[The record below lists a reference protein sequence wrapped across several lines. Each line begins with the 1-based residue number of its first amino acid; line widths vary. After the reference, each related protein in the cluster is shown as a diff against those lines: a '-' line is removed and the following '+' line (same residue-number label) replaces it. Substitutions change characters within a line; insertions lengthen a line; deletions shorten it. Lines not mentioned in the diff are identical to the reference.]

1 MTSHSTPAAFTLT
14 RSELSI
20 LGQTVSPID
29 VMEDKG
35 GSIWVT
41 SNGRGQRTW
50 IVESDDTIVKV
61 VINDEAARLDA
72 WTYPLPEQI
81 LMAAQRFMYRRDSV
95 EITLDDDHAEFSCD
109 GGSMSVPQRRGLNP
123 PPITPLVVGGP
134 SATVDEGALCAIL
147 ESAALPPVGTGR
159 NHIDA
164 PMHCRFD
171 FAAGH
176 IEIVVDWSLLDAGR
190 RRFTIPA
197 TFDAVATDPIE
208 FVLPHYQIWC
218 ALNHPMAAR
227 EFDHVTITAPGLE
240 DEYMHVGSENWEL
253 FIRAL
258 PDVQT
263 WGHDLDKVTGHY
275 AYTWIDCG
283 RVEIHHPRL
292 RDDSFTLR
300 VVATNKDREAG
311 GYRLVHRLS
320 KFVINGPDLTTAIH
334 DANTS
339 LEAAS
344 SRARVHMENDALLLT
359 LDVSVEEYSKLFQQI
374 DHLADAIDLLPP
386 MKSIETM
393 WQQRNRWMPLPTEEA
408 AEVF

>member
-1 MTSHSTPAAFTLT
+1 MTPRPAPASFTLT

-20 LGQTVSPID
+20 LGQTVAPID
-29 VMEDKG
+29 VMEEKG

-50 IVESDDTIVKV
+50 IVESDDTIVKI
-61 VINDEAARLDA
+61 VIADDAAGSNA
-72 WTYPLPEQI
+72 WTYPLPEQL

-95 EITLDDDHAEFSCD
+95 DVTLDDDHAAFSCD
-109 GGSMSVPQRRGLNP
+109 GGSVSLPQRRGLNP

-134 SATVDEGALCAIL
+134 TATVDEGALCAIL
-147 ESAALPPVGTGR
+147 ESAGQPPIGAGR
-159 NHIDA
+159 NHFDP

-171 FAAGH
+171 FEANCL
-176 IEIVVDWSLLDAGR
+176 EIVVDWSLIDAGR
-190 RRFTIPA
+190 HFFTIPA
-197 TFDAVATDPIE
+197 TFDVVATDPIE

-218 ALNHPMAAR
+218 ALNHPMSAR

-240 DEYMHVGSENWEL
+240 DEYMHVGTENWEL
-253 FIRAL
+253 FVRSL
-258 PDVQT
+258 PDVQP
-263 WGHDLDKVTGHY
+263 WGHDLDKVTGPY
-275 AYTWIDCG
+275 IYTWIDCG

-300 VVATNKDREAG
+300 VGSTHQGRDSGR
-311 GYRLVHRLS
+311 YQLIHRLS
-320 KFVINGPDLTTAIH
+320 KFVINGPDLTSVIH

-344 SRARVHMENDALLLT
+344 SRARVKLENDALLLS
-359 LDVSVEEYSKLFQQI
+359 LDVSADEYSKLSLQI

-386 MKSIETM
+386 MKSIESM
-393 WQQRNRWMPLPTEEA
+393 WQQRTRWMPLPTEEVA
-408 AEVF
+408 DVF

>member
-1 MTSHSTPAAFTLT
+1 MTSHSTPATFTLS
-14 RSELSI
+14 RAELSI

-29 VMEDKG
+29 VMEEKG

-50 IVESDDTIVKV
+50 IVESDDTIVKI
-61 VINDEAARLDA
+61 VIEDEATGSDA
-72 WTYPLPEQI
+72 WTYPLPEQL

-95 EITLDDDHAEFSCD
+95 QITLDDDLASFTCD
-109 GGSMSVPQRRGLNP
+109 AGSMSIPQRRGLNP

-134 SATVDEGALCAIL
+134 SATVDEGSLCAIL
-147 ESAALPPVGTGR
+147 ESASFPPIGAGR
-159 NHIDA
+159 NHIDP

-171 FAAGH
+171 FDAGQL
-176 IEIVVDWSLLDAGR
+176 EFVVDWSLLDAGI

-197 TFDAVATDPIE
+197 TFDTVATDSIE

-218 ALNHPMAAR
+218 ALNHPMATR
-227 EFDHVTITAPGLE
+227 EFDNVTITAPGLE

-263 WGHDLDKVTGHY
+263 WGHDLDKVTGPY

-300 VVATNKDREAG
+300 VAG
-311 GYRLVHRLS
+311 KHNGEDAHGHQLVHRLT

-334 DANTS
+334 DANTT
-339 LEAAS
+339 LEASS
-344 SRARVHMENDALLLT
+344 SRARVQLENDALILK
-359 LDVSVEEYSKLFQQI
+359 LDVSAEEYAKLSAQI
-374 DHLADAIDLLPP
+374 DHLAEAIDLLPP
-386 MKSIETM
+386 MKSIESM
-393 WQQRNRWMPLPTEEA
+393 WQQRNRWMPLPNEET